1 MATLTGADGLD
12 HRGHGLPLRSAAR
25 PLSRRRLIGGAAAAG
40 LGAAASV
47 AGGWA
52 AAPATAS
59 AASLAGASGRPVP
72 VGDGRAIW
80 LESSGSGGPAVVLE
94 SGYHDGASI
103 WSLQDLLSPAACP
116 PVFPGLAATGQ
127 VIAYY
132 RPGTLDY
139 TTSPPQINTKS
150 SPAPMP
156 RTAADVVTDLHTA
169 LGNAGV
175 PAPYVLV
182 AHSLGGLFSRLY
194 AQTHPGQVAAL
205 VLVDSFSTRIPALMG
220 TQWPAYRQLLNFPG
234 IPQDTQP
241 GWEVIDIDTSV
252 AQLAA
257 APPLRTGMPLVVLSK
272 TEPFPVPAGEKA
284 FSPARLQKVWN
295 QTQDELP
302 ALEPGTPHMIATGS
316 DHYIQV
322 REPNL
327 VIAATRLVTDRTR
340 RK

>member
-1 MATLTGADGLD
+1 MINSADSAAAGNPGPGL
-12 HRGHGLPLRSAAR
+12 RPRSAAR
-25 PLSRRRLIGGAAAAG
+25 PLSRRRLLGGAAAAG
-40 LGAAASV
+40 LGAAASL

-52 AAPATAS
+52 AAGTAG
-59 AASLAGASGRPVP
+59 AAPLAGVSGRPVP
-72 VGDGRAIW
+72 VGDGREIW
-80 LESSGSGGPAVVLE
+80 LESSGSGRPVVVLE

-103 WSLQDLLSPAACP
+103 WSLQDLLSPAAGP
-116 PVFPGLAATGQ
+116 PVFPGLAATNQ

-139 TTSPPQINTKS
+139 TANPPEINTKS
-150 SPAPMP
+150 SPAHMP
-156 RTAADVVTDLHTA
+156 RTAAGVVTDLHTA
-169 LGNAGV
+169 LANAGV

-194 AQTHPGQVAAL
+194 AQSHPGQVAGL
-205 VLVDSFSTRIPALMG
+205 VLVDSFATSIPALMG
-220 TQWPAYRQLLNFPG
+220 TQWPAYRRLLNRPG

-252 AQLAA
+252 AELAA
-257 APPLRTGMPLVVLSK
+257 APPLRAGMPLVVLSK
-272 TEPFPVPAGEKA
+272 TEPFPVPPGEKA

-295 QTQDELP
+295 QTQSELP

-322 REPNL
+322 REPGL
-327 VIAATRLVTDRTR
+327 VIAATRLVIGRTR
-340 RK
+340 SK

>member
-1 MATLTGADGLD
+1 MMINSAD
-12 HRGHGLPLRSAAR
+12 RAAAADPGPGSR
-25 PLSRRRLIGGAAAAG
+25 LQPLSRRRLIGGAAAAG

-47 AGGWA
+47 LGGWV
-52 AAPATAS
+52 AAPGTAS
-59 AASLAGASGRPVP
+59 AAQLTGASGRPVP
-72 VGDGRAIW
+72 VGGGREIW
-80 LESSGSGGPAVVLE
+80 LESSGSGGPVVVLE

-103 WSLQDLLSPAACP
+103 WSLDDLLSPAAGP
-116 PVFPGLAATGQ
+116 PVFPGLAATNQ

-139 TTSPPQINTKS
+139 TTSPPTINTKS

-156 RTAADVVTDLHTA
+156 RTAADVVADLHTA
-169 LGNAGV
+169 LARARV

-194 AQTHPGQVAAL
+194 AQTHPGQVAGL
-205 VLVDSFSTRIPALMG
+205 VLVDSFSTKVPALMG

-257 APPLRTGMPLVVLSK
+257 APPLRAGMPLVVLSK

-284 FSPARLQKVWN
+284 FSPARLQEAWN

-322 REPNL
+322 REPDL
-327 VIAATRLVTDRTR
+327 VIAATRLVTGRTR
-340 RK
+340 QK